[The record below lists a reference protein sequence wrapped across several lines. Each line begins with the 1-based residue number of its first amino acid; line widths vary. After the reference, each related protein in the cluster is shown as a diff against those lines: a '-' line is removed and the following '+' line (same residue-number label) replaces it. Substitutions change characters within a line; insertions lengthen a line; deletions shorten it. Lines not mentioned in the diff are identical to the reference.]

1 MADKDHQQIVRP
13 KRPSKMYGYPTS
25 IKVEGTHFS
34 MVQQTSRGST
44 EKRSHKE
51 LTVSRTALELIEAQ
65 QRLSKLSLDTS
76 KNKVA
81 EQNQVH
87 NEWWKSSQK
96 GINDDE
102 LSLCSSS
109 ATTFNSPLFESIARR
124 EAELHQSVLKEW
136 RTRFPSKKDPTE

>member
-1 MADKDHQQIVRP
+1 
-13 KRPSKMYGYPTS
+13 MYGYPTS
-25 IKVEGTHFS
+25 VKVEGTHFS
-34 MVQQTSRGST
+34 MVQKTSREST
-44 EKRSHKE
+44 EKRSQTD
-51 LTVSRTALELIEAQ
+51 LPVSRTALELIEAQ
-65 QRLSKLSLDTS
+65 QRLSKVSLDTS
-76 KNKVA
+76 TNKVV

-124 EAELHQSVLKEW
+124 EVELQQSILKEW
-136 RTRFPSKKDPTE
+136 RTRYPSKKDSTE